1 MMACRLPGWLLPLL
15 AVTSALVALADER
28 AGVTVVL
35 LFVIAL
41 QALTL
46 FVVATAQGAA
56 TPYMAL
62 KMFYFAIDPMA
73 VLGAVGL
80 ARFTGQTRLTDT
92 VGWLSAALLL
102 LAARPAL
109 VAPRAVP
116 VVSEDLQAA
125 GKWARANGSAACAD
139 YLVAEAETAYWLH
152 LAVLGNPRAS
162 VRMVEIDRYDPRSAV
177 GPWITG
183 EHRTFA
189 IADLRSLPD
198 EVRSRIEIRHSSA
211 MPPPSRAPA
220 PPTAHRHQPAGPM
233 ACYHG
238 WL

>member
-1 MMACRLPGWLLPLL
+1 
-15 AVTSALVALADER
+15 
-28 AGVTVVL
+28 
-35 LFVIAL
+35 
-41 QALTL
+41 
-46 FVVATAQGAA
+46 
-56 TPYMAL
+56 
-62 KMFYFAIDPMA
+62 
-73 VLGAVGL
+73 
-80 ARFTGQTRLTDT
+80 
-92 VGWLSAALLL
+92 

-198 EVRSRIEIRHSSA
+198 EVRSRIEIRAQFGDAAAIARPGTSNCPS
-211 MPPPSRAPA
+211 PPARWPDGLLS
-220 PPTAHRHQPAGPM
+220 
-233 ACYHG
+233 
-238 WL
+238 